1 MALQDNNIMLL
12 DANGFPRIINP
23 STDTIA
29 IGVVTAF
36 GKDLSVG
43 GNLTVQGD
51 IVSGGTMDVVVSDNF
66 IDLSNGQGTG
76 ANKAGGLTV
85 NVQSSIARVS
95 AQNTVFQDA
104 AGSGSG
110 FATLSIP
117 GFDPSTGGVGGAS
130 LADGDVI
137 EIALC
142 ADLAGNNGLFI
153 IESIVAGAAGL
164 ISIKNAPQTQ
174 SPWAQT
180 NFEGGTETAAA
191 ASFAPAVDLGVFCIS
206 DGSLLDVGG
215 NPIPVGQFVSAF
227 DTAAKLSTI
236 AYEAAANVSLQE
248 AYNVGP
254 QINLNDAQGN
264 LEIRTDD
271 TGARADFRLT
281 NEGATADYLLSG
293 AGLLTVGSGA
303 TNKVAMSGQLSTDL
317 IFDGFAARKIS
328 QSGQNV
334 RVETLTSGNI
344 EVFAAGNNSI
354 QGVDVVLTAS
364 GDLMAGVD
372 VSDAAAHD
380 VTLKSLNAGAGVG
393 TLQLNADV
401 LTSAVGGVATLGMGS
416 LDINSAGIIAIDSG
430 VASDLT
436 MTAGGAAALTATAG
450 SFTVAATAGLA
461 SVSSGGVNPASLLS
475 PAGNIVV
482 TGATGVAID
491 ATTGGF
497 SLDSAAG
504 ASNVTANAANLTVST
519 SASGTLFLNS
529 AAIVSSTAVS
539 STLVEAGTDMDLF
552 AGAAMEV
559 KSAGLMK
566 IHSTAADLDIDASTN
581 IAADAGGFIN
591 LTAGASSTFDVDG
604 VLTLDG
610 STSVSALSAGTASL
624 QGGTT
629 ATVTAIAG
637 AMLVD
642 HQHAGSALTIQSAAT
657 AGISGLVVNASA
669 GGLDMRGAAQA
680 KLSSAADIIVEAGAA
695 LSMEGASSSFLQTT
709 GAAAVLTIES
719 QGAAGNLS
727 LKANYAGGGIQ
738 VDGFLNM
745 RADRAAGT
753 SAYNADGTGVV
764 LGDAIMAADIGGGT
778 VLGKAANNGTS
789 AVARVIGI
797 AASTSAAG
805 VPVMMHSVHGAIT
818 PTALTIASG
827 DVGKEVFLGVGGGLT
842 LTPPSASGTTVF
854 RVGYAAAVGGAVMF
868 APQFIA
874 FRP

>member
-23 STDTIA
+23 AADTIA
-29 IGVVTAF
+29 IGVDTTF
-36 GKDLSVG
+36 GQDLAVG

-51 IVSGGTMDVVVSDNF
+51 IISGGTMDVVVSDNF
-66 IDLSNGQGTG
+66 IDLSNGQGNA

-85 NVQSSIARVS
+85 NVKSSVARIS
-95 AQNTVFQDA
+95 LTGSVFTGTDT
-104 AGSGSG
+104 
-110 FATLSIP
+110 FTLP
-117 GFDPSTGGVGGAS
+117 APADPSTAGAGGGAI
-130 LADGDVI
+130 AAGDII
-137 EIALC
+137 EIAGC
-142 ADLAGNNGLFI
+142 TDLAGNNGLFVVA
-153 IESIVAGAAGL
+153 SIVGGAGGTVT
-164 ISIKNAPQTQ
+164 INSAPQVQ

-180 NFEGGTETAAA
+180 AFENGTETDVGATIAG
-191 ASFAPAVDLGVFCIS
+191 AVDLGVFCIS
-206 DGSLLDVGG
+206 DGALLDAGS
-215 NPIPVGQFVSAF
+215 NAIPVGQFVSAF

-236 AYEAAANVSLQE
+236 VYEAAANVSLQE
-248 AYNVGP
+248 AYNVG
-254 QINLNDAQGN
+254 QNIVMADAQGN
-264 LEIRTDD
+264 MEIRTDD

-281 NEGATADYLLSG
+281 NEGATADYLLTG

-317 IFDGFAARKIS
+317 IFDGVAARKIS
-328 QSGQNV
+328 QTGNNV

-344 EVFAAGNNSI
+344 EVFSAGNNSI

-364 GDLMAGVD
+364 GDMMAGVD
-372 VSDAAAHD
+372 VNDGNAHD
-380 VTLKSLNAGAGVG
+380 VTLKSLNAGAGAG

-430 VASDLT
+430 VASNLT

-491 ATTGGF
+491 ATIGGF

-519 SASGTLFLNS
+519 TASGTLFLDS
-529 AAIVSSTAVS
+529 AAIVSSTATS
-539 STLVEAGTDMDLF
+539 STLVQAGTDMDLF

-566 IHSTAADLDIDASTN
+566 IHSTGADLDIDASTN

-591 LTAGASSTFDVDG
+591 LTAGASSTFDVAG
-604 VLTLDG
+604 ALILDG

-629 ATVTAIAG
+629 ATVTAVGG

-669 GGLDMRGAAQA
+669 GGLDMSGAAQA
-680 KLSSAADIIVEAGAA
+680 KLSSAANVIVEAAAA
-695 LSMEGASSSFLQTT
+695 LSMEGVSSSFLQTT
-709 GAAAVLTIES
+709 GAASTLTIES
-719 QGAAGNLS
+719 QGATGNLTV
-727 LKANYAGGGIQ
+727 KANYAGGGIQ

-753 SAYNADGTGVV
+753 SAYNADATGVT
-764 LGDAIMAADIGGGT
+764 LGDAIIATDIGAGT
-778 VLGKAANNGTS
+778 ILGKAANNGTS

-842 LTPPSASGTTVF
+842 FTPPTASGSTVF
-854 RVGYAAAVGGAVMF
+854 RVGYAAAVTGGAVMF

>member
-23 STDTIA
+23 AADTIA
-29 IGVVTAF
+29 IGVDTTF
-36 GKDLSVG
+36 GQDLAVG

-51 IVSGGTMDVVVSDNF
+51 IISGGTMDVVVSDNF
-66 IDLSNGQGTG
+66 IDLSNGQGNA

-85 NVQSSIARVS
+85 NVKSSVARIS
-95 AQNTVFQDA
+95 LTGSVFTGTDT
-104 AGSGSG
+104 
-110 FATLSIP
+110 FTLP
-117 GFDPSTGGVGGAS
+117 APADPSTAGAGGGAI
-130 LADGDVI
+130 AAGDII
-137 EIALC
+137 EIAGC
-142 ADLAGNNGLFI
+142 TDLAGNNGLFVVA
-153 IESIVAGAAGL
+153 SIVGGAGGTVT
-164 ISIKNAPQTQ
+164 INSAPQVQ

-180 NFEGGTETAAA
+180 AFENGTETDVGATIAG
-191 ASFAPAVDLGVFCIS
+191 AVDLGVFCIS
-206 DGSLLDVGG
+206 DGALLDAGS
-215 NPIPVGQFVSAF
+215 NAIPVGQFVSAF

-236 AYEAAANVSLQE
+236 VYEAAANVSLQE
-248 AYNVGP
+248 AYNVG
-254 QINLNDAQGN
+254 QNIVMADAQGN
-264 LEIRTDD
+264 MEIRTDD

-281 NEGATADYLLSG
+281 NEGATADYLLTG

-317 IFDGFAARKIS
+317 IFDGVAARKIS
-328 QSGQNV
+328 QTGNNV

-344 EVFAAGNNSI
+344 EVFSAGNNSI

-364 GDLMAGVD
+364 GDMMAGVD
-372 VSDAAAHD
+372 VNDGNAHD
-380 VTLKSLNAGAGVG
+380 VTLKSLNAGAGAG

-430 VASDLT
+430 VASNLT

-491 ATTGGF
+491 ATIGGF

-519 SASGTLFLNS
+519 TASGTLFLDS
-529 AAIVSSTAVS
+529 AAIVSSTATS
-539 STLVEAGTDMDLF
+539 STLVQAGTDMDLF

-566 IHSTAADLDIDASTN
+566 IHSTGADLDIDASTN

-591 LTAGASSTFDVDG
+591 LTAGASSTFDIAG
-604 VLTLDG
+604 ALILDG

-629 ATVTAIAG
+629 ATVTAVGG

-669 GGLDMRGAAQA
+669 GGLDMSGAAQA
-680 KLSSAADIIVEAGAA
+680 KLSSAANVIVEAAAA
-695 LSMEGASSSFLQTT
+695 LSMEGVSSSFLQTT
-709 GAAAVLTIES
+709 GAASTLTIES
-719 QGAAGNLS
+719 QGATGNLTV
-727 LKANYAGGGIQ
+727 KANYAGGGIQ

-753 SAYNADGTGVV
+753 SAYNADATGVT
-764 LGDAIMAADIGGGT
+764 LGDAIIATDIGAGT
-778 VLGKAANNGTS
+778 ILGKAANNGTS

-842 LTPPSASGTTVF
+842 FTPPTASGSTVF
-854 RVGYAAAVGGAVMF
+854 RVGYAAAVTGGAVMF

>member
-23 STDTIA
+23 SADTIA
-29 IGVVTAF
+29 IGVDTTF
-36 GKDLSVG
+36 GQDLAVG
-43 GNLTVQGD
+43 GNLTVTGD
-51 IVSGGTMDVVVSDNF
+51 IISGGTMDVVVSDNF
-66 IDLSNGQGTG
+66 IDLSNGQGNA

-85 NVQSSIARVS
+85 NVKSSVARIS
-95 AQNTVFQDA
+95 LTGSVFTGTDT
-104 AGSGSG
+104 
-110 FATLSIP
+110 FTLP
-117 GFDPSTGGVGGAS
+117 APADPSTAGAGGGAI
-130 LADGDVI
+130 AAGDII
-137 EIALC
+137 EIAGC
-142 ADLAGNNGLFI
+142 ADLAGNNGLFVVA
-153 IESIVAGAAGL
+153 SIVAGSGGTVTINQVA
-164 ISIKNAPQTQ
+164 QTQ

-180 NFEGGTETAAA
+180 AFENGTETDAAA
-191 ASFAPAVDLGVFCIS
+191 TIAGAVDLGVFCIS
-206 DGSLLDVGG
+206 DGALLDAGS
-215 NPIPVGQFVSAF
+215 NAIPVGQFVSAF

-236 AYEAAANVSLQE
+236 VYEAAANVSLQE
-248 AYNVGP
+248 AYNVGQ
-254 QINLNDAQGN
+254 QINMNDAQGN
-264 LEIRTDD
+264 MEIRTDD

-317 IFDGFAARKIS
+317 IFDGVAARKIS

-364 GDLMAGVD
+364 NDLMAGVD
-372 VSDAAAHD
+372 VNDAAAHD
-380 VTLKSLNAGAGVG
+380 VTLKSLNAGAGAG

-604 VLTLDG
+604 ALILDG

-629 ATVTAIAG
+629 ATVTAVGG

-669 GGLDMRGAAQA
+669 GGLDMSGAAQA
-680 KLSSAADIIVEAGAA
+680 KLSSAANVIVEAGAA

-709 GAAAVLTIES
+709 GAAATLTIES
-719 QGAAGNLS
+719 QGATGNLG

-753 SAYNADGTGVV
+753 SAYNADGTGVA
-764 LGDAIMAADIGGGT
+764 LGDAIIATDIGGGT
-778 VLGKAANNGTS
+778 ILGKAANNGTS

-842 LTPPSASGTTVF
+842 FTPPSASGTTVF
-854 RVGYAAAVGGAVMF
+854 RVGYAAAVAGGAVMF